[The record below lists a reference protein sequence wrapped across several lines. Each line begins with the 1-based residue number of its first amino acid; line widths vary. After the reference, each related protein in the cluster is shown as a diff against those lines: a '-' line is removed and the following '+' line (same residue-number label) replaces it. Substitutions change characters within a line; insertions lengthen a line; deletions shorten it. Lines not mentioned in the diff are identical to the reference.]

1 MKHIDY
7 LKKIVG
13 LFEFRVISDKRGNEF
28 VLLADNMISNVDFV
42 EDKTAFEASEN
53 HVHIIN
59 NIKKDDMESLVSI
72 GKILGE
78 TLTNILKVSFPE
90 KEFMVF
96 VSLRL
101 NDSMIIR
108 FHQRWQNELPY
119 CNPEEFRSENE
130 KVFLFTTE
138 TNQSISN
145 TREYQ

>member
-59 NIKKDDMESLVSI
+59 NIMNHLCFLIFRYFLYCIIISSHHYL
-72 GKILGE
+72 KI
-78 TLTNILKVSFPE
+78 IKFI
-90 KEFMVF
+90 K
-96 VSLRL
+96 
-101 NDSMIIR
+101 I
-108 FHQRWQNELPY
+108 
-119 CNPEEFRSENE
+119 
-130 KVFLFTTE
+130 
-138 TNQSISN
+138 
-145 TREYQ
+145 